1 VNNREAV
8 IATLRHQQVEF
19 VPGWT
24 FFSTPQAEKLFL
36 PEISSKNKPG
46 TGDDYKSELA
56 KATNSCFVEVSGG
69 IQGKVVEEKKDSL
82 IVELANGTR
91 RLIVLEPEWAYQT
104 LSRPLDGHKNL
115 DKLNL
120 PDQASNPEHWV
131 NTAKSVKRFIGEG
144 FFVRGCID
152 GFYAGIWEHCRQID
166 EFLIDLAE
174 GGDFVQDLVDTWGKF
189 LFDGAEK
196 LLECGVDAVWWT
208 DDLGSNTGPLMSPK
222 CYRKYF
228 FPWHK
233 RTASLAHKY
242 GKFAFMHSHG
252 NINALLPDIVET
264 GIDML
269 DPVGPSDGMDIK
281 HLKECY
287 GNRLCFA
294 GGISRF
300 VADMSKPELGSHIEE
315 VYRSCKGGGFI
326 PWEEGGIPKDMTKD
340 NFEHYLKIR
349 SEMSKKY
356 AG

>member
-1 VNNREAV
+1 MNQREAV
-8 IATLRHQQVEF
+8 IATLKRQPVDF

-24 FFSTPQAEKLFL
+24 FFSTPQAEKLLL
-36 PEISSKNKPG
+36 PGVAVADDQWGIEYQIKFTQA
-46 TGDDYKSELA
+46 TGG
-56 KATNSCFVEVSGG
+56 CFAGVSGNL
-69 IQGKVVEEKKDSL
+69 QGHVVEKNETSE
-82 IVELANGTR
+82 IVELDNGTR
-91 RLIVLEPEWAYQT
+91 RLVVFKPEWFYET
-104 LSRPLDGHKNL
+104 LSRPLDGKTNL
-115 DKLNL
+115 DGFHL
-120 PDQASNPEHWV
+120 PDINSYPEYWSGI
-131 NTAKSVKRFIGEG
+131 ARSVRRFIEAGL
-144 FFVRGCID
+144 FVRGSID
-152 GFYAGIWEHCRQID
+152 GFYAGIWEHCRKID
-166 EFLIDLAE
+166 EFLLDIAE
-174 GGDFVQDLVDTWGKF
+174 ESAFAEQLVNTWGQF
-189 LFDGAEK
+189 MYDNARK

-233 RTASLAHKY
+233 RTASLAHQY